1 MVFIEFI
8 YSIAEKLPHSIWH
21 LSLLAPSTWRMASRS
36 VLERPRI
43 LRIQHDPA
51 VLGVSCED
59 QPFQKRTFA
68 ILEEQLD
75 EGEKDP

>member
-1 MVFIEFI
+1 
-8 YSIAEKLPHSIWH
+8 
-21 LSLLAPSTWRMASRS
+21 MASRS

-43 LRIQHDPA
+43 LGRRDVPA
-51 VLGVSCED
+51 VLGVSCEE

-75 EGEKDP
+75 EGERDLQ

>member
-1 MVFIEFI
+1 MV
-8 YSIAEKLPHSIWH
+8 
-21 LSLLAPSTWRMASRS
+21 SRS

-43 LRIQHDPA
+43 LGIQHDPV
-51 VLGVSCED
+51 VLGVSCEE

-75 EGEKDP
+75 EGEKDLQ